1 MKKINQWQRIL
12 ILSLLCFTVFAPLLF
27 VSTRLKNFTPFGR
40 KEFVEDLSTFK
51 YRTDALKL
59 QAIEQEAGEDLKGL
73 KLFAY
78 EGNNLD
84 SVGKHSTTSWSNNS
98 KHSENNGDRSHDS
111 RQSESTGY
119 TIHPLHGT
127 SHERKEENKHIQL
140 EKLSSKSD
148 DRRQSNQSRIRHHQN
163 LRIPARRETND
174 KVKEMKDQ
182 LIRAKAYLSFAPP
195 GSNSHL
201 VKELRL
207 RMKELER
214 AMGEVMWDADLSRSA
229 LKKMKSME
237 VSLSKAS
244 RVFPHCSAM
253 VTKLRAMTY
262 GAEEQVQAQKNQ
274 TMFLIRLAART
285 TPKGLHCLSMQLT
298 AQFFALPPEER
309 QFPNQQRLHDA
320 ILHHYAVFSDNILAC
335 AVVVNSTVSSAKD
348 AEKIVFH
355 VVTDS
360 LNFPAISMWFLL
372 NPPSKATIHIQNIDN
387 FDWLSAKYNSTLK
400 QQNSRDPRYASALNH
415 LRFYLPD
422 IFPLLNKIV
431 FLDHDVVVQKDL
443 TGLWSLNMKG
453 KVNGAVETCKESE
466 ASFRQMDLFIN
477 FSDPYVT
484 KRFDAKACTWAF
496 GMNLF
501 DLKEWRRR
509 KLTALYHKYLQVGYK
524 KPLWKAGSLPL
535 GWATFYNQT
544 VILDRNWHRLGL
556 GYDFGIRQDDIDRA
570 AVLHY
575 DGVMKPWLDIGIGYY
590 KSYWTKHVNYDHPY
604 LQQCNVH
611 G

>member
-1 MKKINQWQRIL
+1 MKKINQCQRIP
-12 ILSLLCFTVFAPLLF
+12 ILFLLCFTVLAPLLF
-27 VSTRLKNFTPFGR
+27 VSTRLKNFTPGR

-51 YRTDALKL
+51 YRTDTVKL
-59 QAIEQEAGEDLKGL
+59 RAIEQEAGEDLKGP
-73 KLFAY
+73 KLFVY
-78 EGNNLD
+78 ERNNLD
-84 SVGKHSTTSWSNNS
+84 SVVSNSSSNRRNDS
-98 KHSENNGDRSHDS
+98 KHSENNKDRSHAA
-111 RQSESTGY
+111 RQSKSTGY
-119 TIHPLHGT
+119 VFHPLHRT
-127 SHERKEENKHIQL
+127 SHERKEENKYIQP
-140 EKLSSKSD
+140 ERVSSMSD
-148 DRRQSNQSRIRHHQN
+148 DKRQYNQSRSRHNLN
-163 LRIPARRETND
+163 LRTPTHRAID
-174 KVKEMKDQ
+174 VKVKEMKDQ
-182 LIRAKAYLSFAPP
+182 LIRAKAYLSSAPP

-201 VKELRL
+201 VRELRV
-207 RMKELER
+207 RIRELER
-214 AMGEVMWDADLSRSA
+214 AMGGVMWDKDLSRSA
-229 LKKMKSME
+229 LQKMKSME
-237 VSLSKAS
+237 VSLSKAGH
-244 RVFPHCSAM
+244 VFPHCSSMA
-253 VTKLRAMTY
+253 TKLRAMTY
-262 GAEEQVQAQKNQ
+262 NAEEQVRAQKNQ
-274 TMFLIRLAART
+274 TTFLIKLAART
-285 TPKGLHCLSMQLT
+285 TPKALHCLSMQLT

-309 QFPNQQRLHDA
+309 QFPNQQKLHDA
-320 ILHHYAVFSDNILAC
+320 DLHHYAVFSDNVLAC

-372 NPPSKATIHIQNIDN
+372 NRPGKATIHIQSIDN
-387 FDWLSAKYNSTLK
+387 FDWLAAKYNSTLRR
-400 QQNSRDPRYASALNH
+400 QNSHDPRYASSLNH
-415 LRFYLPD
+415 LRFYLPE

-431 FLDHDVVVQKDL
+431 FFDHDVVVQKDL

-453 KVNGAVETCKESE
+453 KVNGAVETCLENE
-466 ASFRQMDLFIN
+466 ASFRQMDLLIN

-509 KLTALYHKYLQVGYK
+509 NLTALYHKYLQVGYK

-535 GWATFYNQT
+535 GWATFYNHT
-544 VILDRNWHRLGL
+544 VTLDRSWHRLGL
-556 GYDFGIRQDDIDRA
+556 GYELGIRQDSIDQA

-575 DGVMKPWLDIGIGYY
+575 DGVMKPWLDIGIARY